1 MPVKRVKIAYWA
13 LISVLG
19 ALTFFL
25 VAAGARVLR
34 WRMDREGGASG
45 GDPGERLPRAHGR
58 ARRPAAPRGPAGHVT
73 WPPPGA

>member
-1 MPVKRVKIAYWA
+1 MKRVKIAYWA

-45 GDPGERLPRAHGR
+45 GDSGGT
-58 ARRPAAPRGPAGHVT
+58 AP
-73 WPPPGA
+73 

>member
-34 WRMDREGGASG
+34 WRMDREDGASG
-45 GDPGERLPRAHGR
+45 GDPGGT
-58 ARRPAAPRGPAGHVT
+58 AP
-73 WPPPGA
+73 